1 MVTYRAHRRVRV
13 SKQDRV
19 ASHRKTRRRA
29 RSELLFATSHDAD
42 PDGLIVPRPHRTA
55 GVRCGLVP
63 VRPVSSRNRR
73 RFLADRRAARRL
85 RRARSATAVAAVV
98 DVERESG

>member
-1 MVTYRAHRRVRV
+1 MVTYSAHHRVRV
-13 SKQDRV
+13 SKQDRI

-55 GVRCGLVP
+55 GVSCGLMP
-63 VRPVSSRNRR
+63 VRSVSSRNRR

-85 RRARSATAVAAVV
+85 RRARAAAAVAADV
-98 DVERESG
+98 DVARDGD